1 MTGAA
6 EPPSWFLD
14 EDALAE
20 ELRRS
25 RADEPAT
32 AELPGYRLGRELGRG
47 GQAVVFAAEQLST
60 GRAVA
65 IKRFHDRPGQASRV
79 QQRFLRE
86 IELVAALRHPAIVA
100 VHDGGFDRDGRPF
113 LVLEFVDGVP
123 IDACAAVAALRA
135 APSAERVRAVVA
147 LFAAAVDGVAHAHQR
162 GVIHRDLK
170 PANLWVAADGT
181 PRLLDFGLARALADS
196 GFDATQSLDGQFVG
210 TLAYASPEQAR
221 GEAVDVRSDVW
232 SLGVMLFELLAG
244 RRPFELPANL
254 RSALSVLAEPRP
266 LALPTVAPHLPA
278 DLGAIVHRCLQTSP
292 QRRYQGAAELAHD
305 LRAHLAGA
313 PIAARLDSTWYAVAR
328 RLHRWRRA
336 LLAAAAVAA
345 GLAIALVATLAALGR
360 AEAAERDQRQLA
372 TRLQHTLDWLSGMVA
387 AVDPERDGE
396 DARLVDLLERS
407 VPSLDADFAADRQAR
422 ITLRTTLVDVYEK
435 LGRWPAAAQQCEL
448 LLADLRAAHGDA
460 APSTLAA
467 RLAALRLAFLQ
478 DRLADH
484 GPVGEAL
491 LAQASTQLG
500 PWHATTLGCQ
510 RVLAESRRARRD
522 LAGAT
527 AIWQQMRAAPVDHVP
542 AGFHARIAA
551 DLAAVA
557 AMEGR
562 LADALAQQQAAVAAL
577 EEELGS
583 EAGETLRARSDL
595 AYYHNRMDQ
604 KDAARAVLT
613 ELEPRLIARFGASH
627 PRTLSVSEQL
637 AMLIQDLGDPAAAVP
652 RFEQVLAHRLARMG
666 PQHRDTLGT
675 QNNLAVAHAH
685 AGDFAAAQATQ
696 ERLVATYAGLADADA
711 FDVANASANLGTFL
725 MRQGRPEA
733 ALPHYDA
740 AVATATQRIGA
751 VHTDTATFQLLRGA
765 CRARTGDPD
774 GAERDL
780 LAAHTVLLAE
790 LGEAHSYVQKAR
802 QDLVALYEAT
812 GRAEQAARFR

>member
-1 MTGAA
+1 MTSAA
-6 EPPSWFLD
+6 EPSSWFLD
-14 EDALAE
+14 EQALAQ

-25 RADEPAT
+25 RADDPPA

-60 GRAVA
+60 GRTVA
-65 IKRFHDRPGQASRV
+65 IKRFHDRPGQAARI

-123 IDACAAVAALRA
+123 IDACTAVAALRA
-135 APSAERVRAVVA
+135 TPTADRVRAVVC

-170 PANLWVAADGT
+170 PANLWVAADGS
-181 PRLLDFGLARALADS
+181 PRLLDFGLARALAES
-196 GFDATQSLDGQFVG
+196 EFAVTQSLDGQFVG

-221 GEAVDVRSDVW
+221 GETVDVRSDVW
-232 SLGVMLFELLAG
+232 SLGVLLYELLAG
-244 RRPFELPANL
+244 RRPFELPTNL
-254 RSALSVLAEPRP
+254 RGA
-266 LALPTVAPHLPA
+266 LALLADPSPRALATVAPHLSA
-278 DLGAIVHRCLQTSP
+278 DLGAIVHRCLQPVP
-292 QRRYQGAAELAHD
+292 QRRYQSAAELARD

-313 PIAARLDSTWYAVAR
+313 PIAARLDSTWYAVAS
-328 RLHRWRRA
+328 RLRRWRRA
-336 LLAAAAVAA
+336 LLAAAAVAL
-345 GLAIALVATLAALGR
+345 GLAIALLVTLGSLSR

-372 TRLQHTLDWLSGMVA
+372 SRLQHTLDWLAGMVA

-396 DARLVDLLERS
+396 NVRLVDLLERS
-407 VPSLDADFAADRQAR
+407 VPSLDVDFAADRAAR

-435 LGRWPAAAQQCEL
+435 LGRWPAAAQQCQR
-448 LLADLRAAHGDA
+448 LLADLRAAHGEDA
-460 APSTLAA
+460 PPTLAA
-467 RLAALRLAFLQ
+467 RLALLRLAFLQ
-478 DRLADH
+478 ERLADH

-491 LAQASTQLG
+491 LAQARARLG

-522 LAGAT
+522 LAGAA
-527 AIWQQMRAAPVDHVP
+527 AIWQQMRAAPVAQVP
-542 AGFHARIAA
+542 AGFHARIDA

-557 AMEGR
+557 ALEGR
-562 LADALAQQQAAVAAL
+562 LAEALAQQREAVAAL
-577 EEELGS
+577 ALALGS
-583 EAGETLRARSDL
+583 EAAETLQARADL

-604 KDAARAVLT
+604 KEAARAVLA
-613 ELEPRLIARFGASH
+613 ELEPRLIARYGAGH

-637 AMLIQDLGDPAAAVP
+637 AVAIQDLGDPAAAVP

-666 PQHRDTLGT
+666 PRHRDTLGT

-685 AGDFAAAQATQ
+685 AGDLVAAQATQ
-696 ERLVATYAGLADADA
+696 ERLVATYAELVDADA

-725 MRQGRPEA
+725 MRQGRPREA
-733 ALPHYDA
+733 LGHYDA
-740 AVATATQRIGA
+740 AVATAVQRIGA

-765 CRARTGDPD
+765 CRARTDDAD

-780 LAAHTVLLAE
+780 LAAHAVLLAA
-790 LGEAHSYVQKAR
+790 LGDTHAYVQKAK

-812 GRAEQAARFR
+812 GRAELAARFR